1 MYVCWL
7 SFIYIYI
14 YLWGSNKLSILL
26 RVSCFMQSSGIQ
38 FYFYKPKKTNKKY
51 LLYQN
56 TKYTLLDLNPYYLL
70 MKAFSAII
78 YLDGNIY

>member
-1 MYVCWL
+1 MHIYIY
-7 SFIYIYI
+7 IYIYI
-14 YLWGSNKLSILL
+14 YLWESNKLSILL

-56 TKYTLLDLNPYYLL
+56 NPYYLL

-78 YLDGNIY
+78 YLDGDIY

>member
-1 MYVCWL
+1 MG
-7 SFIYIYI
+7 
-14 YLWGSNKLSILL
+14 YLWESNKLSILL

-38 FYFYKPKKTNKKY
+38 LYFYKPKKTNKKY

-78 YLDGNIY
+78 YLDGDIY